1 MSISNKF
8 QIIFNAFLYHINQ
21 LVTRGTVDK
30 TVRICVISLLMVWI
44 VSQYVTVQRY
54 NAILSMVVKDIH
66 QNMVKFLNDS

>member
-8 QIIFNAFLYHINQ
+8 QIIFNVFLYHINQ

-30 TVRICVISLLMVWI
+30 TVRICAISLLMVWI
-44 VSQYVTVQRY
+44 VSQYVTVQRH

-66 QNMVKFLNDS
+66 QNMVNFLNDS

>member
-8 QIIFNAFLYHINQ
+8 QIIFNVFLYYINQ

-54 NAILSMVVKDIH
+54 NAILSTVVKDIH
-66 QNMVKFLNDS
+66 QNMVNFLNDS

>member
-8 QIIFNAFLYHINQ
+8 QIIFNVFLYHINQ
-21 LVTRGTVDK
+21 LVTRGTVDN

>member
-8 QIIFNAFLYHINQ
+8 QIIFNVFLYQINQ

-44 VSQYVTVQRY
+44 VSQYVTVQRH

-66 QNMVKFLNDS
+66 QNMVNFLNDS